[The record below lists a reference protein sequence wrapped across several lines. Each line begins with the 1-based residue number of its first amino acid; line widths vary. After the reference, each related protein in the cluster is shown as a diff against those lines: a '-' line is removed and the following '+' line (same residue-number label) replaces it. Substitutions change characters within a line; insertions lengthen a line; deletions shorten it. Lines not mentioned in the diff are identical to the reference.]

1 MITLPLWATA
11 LISFVVKLISQWQA
25 NVAANQALRDLG
37 ATSQANASTA
47 SAEKQE
53 SKARAAGAAAEDEP
67 DDPRDIFPDSKA

>member
-47 SAEKQE
+47 AAEKE
-53 SKARAAGAAAEDEP
+53 ETKARAAGAAAEDGE
-67 DDPRDIFPDSKA
+67 DDPRDLYPEKIP